1 MKGPEQ
7 ANLWRHKVDQWL
19 LKMGMRGEEVKK
31 GGLEGDDM
39 KNGNILKFIVI
50 MVAQL
55 GIQ

>member
-1 MKGPEQ
+1 M
-7 ANLWRHKVDQWL
+7 
-19 LKMGMRGEEVKK
+19 KK